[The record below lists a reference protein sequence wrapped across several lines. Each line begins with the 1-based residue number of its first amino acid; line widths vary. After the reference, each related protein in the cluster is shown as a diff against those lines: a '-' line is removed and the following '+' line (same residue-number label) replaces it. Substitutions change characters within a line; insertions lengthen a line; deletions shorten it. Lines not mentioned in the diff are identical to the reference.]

1 MITDLTVPL
10 RELATKIRL
19 MIESEPMEDPEG
31 TMERLWNFRED
42 GGIKEQRGYTPR
54 VSFLPGFK
62 SYAGRIW
69 IAGKH
74 RTVTTAP
81 IKSGV
86 TLARFM
92 DMVGLHFWKYRQRN
106 VRPLADDDL
115 IFSVDDAKRDWE
127 DFPHYVAL
135 VEELE
140 KLLQEHNAL
149 PVLRREGEKREDT
162 RTVRHAVKQL
172 GTEMRMNFEELNT
185 KLDSLAKLTKEL
197 RAAQETILVA
207 VAALPPHIHLKAP
220 GSQHETLGTVE
231 GRLHLERINEELA
244 KIPCHRCG
252 CLVDKSFSYM
262 IVDPKDLNSSSH
274 RYCRDCYTDLTPE
287 HQRA

>member
-10 RELATKIRL
+10 RELSTKIRL

-31 TMERLWNFRED
+31 TLERLWNFRED
-42 GGIKEQRGYTPR
+42 GGIKNQRGYTPR
-54 VSFLPGFK
+54 VTFLPGFK
-62 SYAGRIW
+62 TYAGRIW

-106 VRPLADDDL
+106 VRPIEDDDL
-115 IFSVDDAKRDWE
+115 IFSVDDATRDWE

-140 KLLQEHNAL
+140 KLFHEHHAL
-149 PVLRREGEKREDT
+149 PVLRREDEKREDT
-162 RTVRHAVKQL
+162 RTVRHAIKQL
-172 GTEMRMNFEELNT
+172 GIEMRMNFDEIST
-185 KLDSLAKLTKEL
+185 RLDGMAKRLSDALARLPATGT
-197 RAAQETILVA
+197 AAPSSMSPKDAREF
-207 VAALPPHIHLKAP
+207 
-220 GSQHETLGTVE
+220 
-231 GRLHLERINEELA
+231 LERVNEANA
-244 KIPCHRCG
+244 KVPCHRCG

-262 IVDPKDLNSSSH
+262 VVDPKDLNSSDH
-274 RYCRDCYTDLTPE
+274 RYCKDCFVELTPE
-287 HQRA
+287 HSRT